1 MDAFNKGI
9 SETIEARRFELAE
22 LIVEKQYR
30 AQPELVRRYGEAGR
44 AKCLQ
49 DTMHHLSSI
58 SSAIALS
65 TPAIFEE
72 YVTWARG
79 LLEARNIPANDLA
92 LNLICIRD
100 VLRDELPANVGTVA
114 VEYVEGGLRQL
125 PPAERKQL

>member
-1 MDAFNKGI
+1 
-9 SETIEARRFELAE
+9 
-22 LIVEKQYR
+22 
-30 AQPELVRRYGEAGR
+30 
-44 AKCLQ
+44 
-49 DTMHHLSSI
+49 MHHLSSI

-79 LLEARNIPANDLA
+79 LLEARNIPADDLA

-100 VLRDELPANVGTVA
+100 VLRDELPADVGMVA

-125 PPAERKQL
+125 PPAGRKQL